1 MAHQSGEAQGY
12 FDQIRERAGLSPKA
26 ISEEAIMQERRVE
39 LLGEGKRYFDLIRF
53 GKAAEVLKPGGGAI
67 YVTKDAHRFVCT
79 DGTVTQD
86 KPKGEV
92 KTNADGKPLNLV
104 INGELK
110 WTGKGAA
117 IPQRPQWT
125 ENKKYLPI
133 PQIEIESSHGATVQN
148 PY

>member
-1 MAHQSGEAQGY
+1 M
-12 FDQIRERAGLSPKA
+12 
-26 ISEEAIMQERRVE
+26 
-39 LLGEGKRYFDLIRF
+39 
-53 GKAAEVLKPGGGAI
+53 
-67 YVTKDAHRFVCT
+67 TKDAHRFVCT

-92 KTNADGKPLNLV
+92 KNNADGKPLNLV

-110 WTGKGAA
+110 WPGKGAA

>member
-1 MAHQSGEAQGY
+1 MKE
-12 FDQIRERAGLSPKA
+12 
-26 ISEEAIMQERRVE
+26 
-39 LLGEGKRYFDLIRF
+39 KRYFDLVRF

-110 WTGKGAA
+110 WTGKGADYSA
-117 IPQRPQWT
+117 ASAVDREQ
-125 ENKKYLPI
+125 KYLPI
-133 PQIEIESSHGATVQN
+133 PQIEIESSHGAN
-148 PY
+148 CSESILIDY